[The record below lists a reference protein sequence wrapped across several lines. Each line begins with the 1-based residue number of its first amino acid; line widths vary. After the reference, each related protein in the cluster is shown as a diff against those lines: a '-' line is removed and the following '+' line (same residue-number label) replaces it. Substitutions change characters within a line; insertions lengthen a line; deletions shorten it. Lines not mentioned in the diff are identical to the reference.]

1 MKQSY
6 FTAQETLDKVEGLH
20 SLSTLDK
27 WANFIQKNCHYQFH
41 YEQSDSRNRSHLSQ
55 TKTSKPIRVFSEKE
69 IERLNQVHFL
79 MAEKGRDEALRQLF
93 DSKYS
98 FEQLSNEQLLTVLE
112 EKLDQ
117 KLSEESQKY
126 AEKIHQFNRTL
137 RQLHERVEKLEQQSS
152 HSSGG
157 WFQRKR

>member
-1 MKQSY
+1 M
-6 FTAQETLDKVEGLH
+6 
-20 SLSTLDK
+20 
-27 WANFIQKNCHYQFH
+27 
-41 YEQSDSRNRSHLSQ
+41 SQ
-55 TKTSKPIRVFSEKE
+55 AKTSKPIRVFSEKE
-69 IERLNQVHFL
+69 IEWLNQVHSL
-79 MAEKGRDEALRQLF
+79 MTEKGRDEALRQLF

-117 KLSEESQKY
+117 KLSEASQKY